1 MLLLNREVQLALN
14 SIKFLLTS
22 LVFFFFKESLIK
34 YIGNFRYVHNDLKCY
49 RGDKISISPSK
60 KIVVNRC
67 LGLYDEE
74 NY

>member
-1 MLLLNREVQLALN
+1 MLLLNRKVQLVSN

-22 LVFFFFKESLIK
+22 LVFFFKESLIK
-34 YIGNFRYVHNDLKCY
+34 YIGNCRYVHNDLKCY
-49 RGDKISISPSK
+49 SGDKISISASK
-60 KIVVNRC
+60 KITVNRC